1 MGTPLA
7 QKFVHAVNDGL
18 MVVFFLLVG
27 LEIKRE
33 FLGGDLA
40 TRAERILPVSAAA
53 GGMLVPA
60 LLFWAVVGD
69 GPLIRGWAIP
79 CATDIA
85 FSLGVLAMVGRG
97 VPPSLKIF
105 LTALAII
112 DDLGAIL
119 IIAFFYSDKLSLLPF
134 LVANC
139 LFGVLIAL
147 NLSGVRRLAPY
158 LLVGVAMWACVLNM
172 GVHATIAGVLL
183 ALTIPLRPRG
193 GGPVDEHE
201 APLLRLEHAIKPWVT
216 YLILPIFAFVNSG
229 VDLRGVTLATFTEP
243 LTLGIIVGLFVGKQL
258 GVFAFSAFAI
268 KLGWAKLP
276 TGATWAQLYGIGLL
290 CGIGFTMSL
299 FIGELAF
306 PGGAVTPQVRLGV
319 IAGSLLSMG
328 VGAALLKFASG
339 RAQRGQP

>member
-1 MGTPLA
+1 
-7 QKFVHAVNDGL
+7 
-18 MVVFFLLVG
+18 
-27 LEIKRE
+27 
-33 FLGGDLA
+33 
-40 TRAERILPVSAAA
+40 
-53 GGMLVPA
+53 
-60 LLFWAVVGD
+60 
-69 GPLIRGWAIP
+69 
-79 CATDIA
+79 
-85 FSLGVLAMVGRG
+85 
-97 VPPSLKIF
+97 
-105 LTALAII
+105 
-112 DDLGAIL
+112 
-119 IIAFFYSDKLSLLPF
+119 
-134 LVANC
+134 VANC